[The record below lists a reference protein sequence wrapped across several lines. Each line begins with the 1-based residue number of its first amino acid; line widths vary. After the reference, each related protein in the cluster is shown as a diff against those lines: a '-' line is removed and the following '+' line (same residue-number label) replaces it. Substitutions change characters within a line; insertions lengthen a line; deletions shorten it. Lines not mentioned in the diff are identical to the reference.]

1 VSRAE
6 GLTSEAGERTVLL
19 EVRVQP
25 GARRA
30 RCAGSWNGRLKLAV
44 TAPPADGRANEAAAA
59 LLAELFDL
67 RASDVELVRGH
78 ASRSKLFRLRLAP
91 LAARTRLAR
100 LLASGEPGK
109 PG

>member
-1 VSRAE
+1 VASD
-6 GLTSEAGERTVLL
+6 GLTSEPGERTVLL

-44 TAPPADGRANEAAAA
+44 SAPPADGRANEAAAA

-67 RASDVELVRGH
+67 RASGVELVRGH
-78 ASRSKLFRLRLAP
+78 TSRSKLFRLKLAP
-91 LAARTRLAR
+91 GAARAR
-100 LLASGEPGK
+100 LDELLRSCE
-109 PG
+109 